1 MRQMFVDPVT
11 QQAMDIDI
19 DTQIDQFDW
28 LLVNIPDLILFSSV
42 EKLIQKSIHKVWYN
56 GI

>member
-42 EKLIQKSIHKVWYN
+42 EKLIQKSIHKV
-56 GI
+56 

>member
-42 EKLIQKSIHKVWYN
+42 YKLFLNSMFKV
-56 GI
+56 